1 MCHVADVDAVLVV
14 ACHVLHGKPVNHRFV
29 LLPHAPSTQLE
40 RKRQQE
46 GGQAT
51 TTHLSTKAVPHGAEL
66 LDALLLLQVLDRR
79 LGDGVDGRGRVGV
92 VAGRAPRHPLH
103 EVEVAGAVQRDRVP
117 VEQVDDQRRV
127 PVGRELVGDQLAVL
141 PDPDHV
147 RQDQD
152 RRPVVLRRRVRLRC
166 REVRVPLAADFE
178 GRADRCASVVVG
190 KMWVSD
196 IFFFFFLLLLV
207 FGLICLLCGGG
218 LCWCVSSLLEN
229 KKEKS

>member
-14 ACHVLHGKPVNHRFV
+14 ACHVLHGKSVNHRFV

-51 TTHLSTKAVPHGAEL
+51 TTHLSTKAVPHRAEL

-92 VAGRAPRHPLH
+92 VAGRAPRHPRH

-190 KMWVSD
+190 KMWVSSD
-196 IFFFFFLLLLV
+196 IIFSSSFDLLVMWGWFLLECILP
-207 FGLICLLCGGG
+207 FG
-218 LCWCVSSLLEN
+218 E
-229 KKEKS
+229 

>member
-14 ACHVLHGKPVNHRFV
+14 AGHVLHGKSVNQSRV
-29 LLPHAPSTQLE
+29 LLFLYAPFDLTRAKE
-40 RKRQQE
+40 TTR

-66 LDALLLLQVLDRR
+66 LDALLLLQVLDGR

-92 VAGRAPRHPLH
+92 VAGRAPRHPRH

-166 REVRVPLAADFE
+166 REVRVPLADFE

-190 KMWVSD
+190 KMWVSSD
-196 IFFFFFLLLLV
+196 IIFSSSFDLLVMWGWFLLECILP
-207 FGLICLLCGGG
+207 FG
-218 LCWCVSSLLEN
+218 E
-229 KKEKS
+229 

>member
-127 PVGRELVGDQLAVL
+127 PVGCELVGDQLAVL

-196 IFFFFFLLLLV
+196 IIFFFFFWCLV
-207 FGLICLLCGGG
+207 
-218 LCWCVSSLLEN
+218 
-229 KKEKS
+229 